1 MEMIRRNPEDNMLYF
16 ICGKCRT
23 EFKETKSECN
33 IQREEGQRDETL
45 VRYLTHCP
53 DCGTLCGGM
62 TRRRYIELVNY
73 RSALQA
79 K

>member
-1 MEMIRRNPEDNMLYF
+1 MEIIRRNPEDIMLYF
-16 ICGKCRT
+16 ICDKCHT
-23 EFKETKSECN
+23 EFKEAKYECE

-45 VRYLTHCP
+45 IRYLTQCP

-62 TRRRYIELVNY
+62 TRRRYIEHVNCLN
-73 RSALQA
+73 AMQA